1 MNVTARKTKPWVELE
16 WDCQLQKGICLQML
30 VDKDKIIDSSQWGIT
45 WTSTTTFTTTQTK
58 WADAVVGDEIEVL
71 KGAAGGLLA
80 HITQIVNN
88 SGTYTVT
95 IDETFEQYITG
106 DVSYAIFRN
115 WTKFAVIDSTGNG
128 YLSQEIGANGKFIQV
143 KVELRGLGVQIEEMK
158 VDNKYLLPAKN

>member
-1 MNVTARKTKPWVELE
+1 
-16 WDCQLQKGICLQML
+16 
-30 VDKDKIIDSSQWGIT
+30 
-45 WTSTTTFTTTQTK
+45 
-58 WADAVVGDEIEVL
+58 
-71 KGAAGGLLA
+71 
-80 HITQIVNN
+80 
-88 SGTYTVT
+88 VT
-95 IDETFEQYITG
+95 IDETFEQYLTG